1 MITFVHRPDSPAI
14 PPRLQKVREPRTSST
29 TTPQAKA
36 RDMLRHYV
44 TSVMPDSFKGQVV
57 IVSRRL
63 AVRYQQALVQARDE
77 LVAELEQLSRTDW
90 THQSRQDIHQE
101 AIRP

>member
-1 MITFVHRPDSPAI
+1 
-14 PPRLQKVREPRTSST
+14 
-29 TTPQAKA
+29 
-36 RDMLRHYV
+36 MLRHYV